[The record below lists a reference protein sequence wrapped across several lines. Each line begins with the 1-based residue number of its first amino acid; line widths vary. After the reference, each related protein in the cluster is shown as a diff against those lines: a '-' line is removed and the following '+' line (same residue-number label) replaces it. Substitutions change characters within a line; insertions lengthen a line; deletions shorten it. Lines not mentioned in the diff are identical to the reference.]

1 MTDCQ
6 AGDFAVS
13 LDACLL
19 FNALRLLL
27 TSERKVNIKTTSL
40 FTISTNK
47 AKWPCREG
55 VARPPPK
62 CAAGDLKLVLRPE
75 AFLPPPRPLYNK
87 NKDIL

>member
-1 MTDCQ
+1 MIDYK

-27 TSERKVNIKTTSL
+27 TSERKVNIKTMSF

-47 AKWPCREG
+47 AKWPCRG
-55 VARPPPK
+55 VVARQPPK

-75 AFLPPPRPLYNK
+75 AFLPRPTP
-87 NKDIL
+87 I